1 MAQSAVSTDLH
12 SGRMAITLNPETRNP
27 ELDELTFIDPRP
39 IERDGDDQPT
49 EPPGRRRLEWLRAG
63 PDDPRWARPA
73 LFALLAATAVLYIW
87 GLGASGWAN
96 SFYSAAA
103 QAGSQSWK
111 ALFFGSSDA
120 SNFITVD
127 KPPASLW
134 IMGLS
139 IRVFGLSSW
148 SILVPEAL
156 MGVACVGVLYAT
168 VKRWFGA
175 GAGLLAG
182 AVLALTP
189 VATLMFRFNNPDAM
203 LVLVLTFGAYCIT
216 RALEGAR
223 GKWLYLGFAMVGLG
237 FLTKMLQAVLVLPA
251 FGLVYL
257 IAAPTGFWRRV
268 RQLFVA
274 TVVFVA
280 SFGWWVAIVELVPST
295 WRPYIGGSQNNSVLN
310 LVFGYNGFGRLT
322 GDETGSVGGGGG
334 TTGRW
339 GATGW
344 LRMFNVSFGGQASW
358 LLPAAL
364 AFLALGLVLTWR
376 AVRTDRTR
384 AALIL
389 WGGWL
394 VVTTITFS
402 LGEGIIHEY
411 YTVAL
416 APALGALVGIGGVT
430 LWRRRGNWFAR
441 IGLAGVIALTGWWTM
456 QLLDRTPTWNAW
468 LQPLV
473 IVASIIGVVGVLAA
487 DHIGR
492 QARAVVLSAAIVAGL
507 AAPAAASIATASVAQ
522 SGALPTASP
531 ATGGRFGGGPGGGFP
546 GAFPGGGFPGGGTQT
561 GGGFPGGGTQT
572 GGFPGRTR
580 GGTTTTGGTTTGG
593 TTTNGRG
600 ATAGG
605 TRSAGGGIGGILGAS
620 TPSAALTSALQA
632 DADQYTWAAAT
643 IGANQA
649 AGYQLA
655 SEEPVMAIGGFNGT
669 DPWPTLAV
677 FQQYVAN
684 GEIHYF
690 IAGGRGG
697 AGSSDSSAITNWVE
711 SNFTATTIGG
721 TNVYDLTSPT
731 SA

>member
-1 MAQSAVSTDLH
+1 MALTLH
-12 SGRMAITLNPETRNP
+12 PEVRTP
-27 ELDELTFIDPRP
+27 ELDDLPAVDPGPAASAHDRP
-39 IERDGDDQPT
+39 G
-49 EPPGRRRLEWLRAG
+49 
-63 PDDPRWARPA
+63 DPRWARPA
-73 LFALLAATAVLYIW
+73 LLALLVATAALYLW

-111 ALFFGSSDA
+111 AWFFGASDA
-120 SNFITVD
+120 ASFITVD

-139 IRVFGLSSW
+139 VRLFGLSSW

-175 GAGLLAG
+175 AAGLLAG

-189 VATLMFRFNNPDAM
+189 VATLMFRFDNPDAL
-203 LVLVLTFGAYCIT
+203 LVLVLTIGAYCVT
-216 RALEGAR
+216 RALEDASGR
-223 GKWLYLGFAMVGLG
+223 WLSLGFAMVGVG
-237 FLTKMLQAVLVLPA
+237 FLTKMLQAALVLPG

-268 RQLFVA
+268 RQLAVA

-280 SFGWWVAIVELVPST
+280 SFGWWVAIVELVPAS
-295 WRPYIGGSQNNSVLN
+295 WRPYVGGSQDNSVLD
-310 LVFGYNGFGRLT
+310 LIFGYNGFGRLT
-322 GDETGSVGGGGG
+322 GNETGSVGGGGG
-334 TTGRW
+334 GNTGRW
-339 GATGW
+339 GETGW
-344 LRMFNVSFGGQASW
+344 LRLFNTSFGGQASW

-364 AFLALGLVLTWR
+364 ALLGLGLVLTWR
-376 AVRTDRTR
+376 AKRTDRTR

-394 VVTTITFS
+394 VVTGVTFS

-441 IGLAGVIALTGWWTM
+441 IGLAAVIGLTAWWTV
-456 QLLDRTPTWNAW
+456 QLLERALDWNAW

-473 IVASIIGVVGVLAA
+473 VIAAIVGIVGVLAA

-492 QARAVVLSAAIVAGL
+492 GGRVVALSAAILAGL
-507 AAPAAASIATASVAQ
+507 AAPTAASIATAAVPHE
-522 SGALPTASP
+522 GALPTAAP
-531 ATGGRFGGGPGGGFP
+531 TTGRFGGFGGGR
-546 GAFPGGGFPGGGTQT
+546 GGGFPGGGGGGFPGTNR
-561 GGGFPGGGTQT
+561 GGFPGGGA
-572 GGFPGRTR
+572 FP
-580 GGTTTTGGTTTGG
+580 
-593 TTTNGRG
+593 
-600 ATAGG
+600 AGG
-605 TRSAGGGIGGILGAS
+605 NGSTASGGSTGTAPSAGGNRGFGGARGFGGGGGGIGGILGAS
-620 TPSAALTSALQA
+620 TPSAELTAALQDHA
-632 DADQYTWAAAT
+632 GDHTWAAAT

-655 SEEPVMAIGGFNGT
+655 SEEPIMAIGGFNGT

-677 FQQYVAN
+677 FQQYVAE
-684 GEIHYF
+684 GKIHYF
-690 IAGGRGG
+690 IASG
-697 AGSSDSSAITNWVE
+697 AGGGGGSSTSSAITQWVE

-721 TNVYDLTSPT
+721 TTVYDLTAGAAS
-731 SA
+731 